1 MASHGVPLLWNFM
14 SDRQKY
20 YFFIIL
26 ILGALATISPFSID
40 MYLPGF
46 PAIANDLNTTI
57 DVVQLSLTA
66 YLVGIAF
73 GQLLYGPLLDR
84 FGRKRPLYVGL
95 AVYILAS
102 VGCAFAES
110 MNALILMRFLQAL
123 GGCAGI
129 VSAQALVRD
138 IFPLNKTAQAFSLIT
153 LVISVSP
160 MIAPTVGGYVTAHFG
175 WHMVFVILAVIT
187 LLILVAVYF
196 FLPKGRGAD
205 PSVSLKPKA
214 VARNFYSVVRNPQFL
229 IYTAAGG
236 LATAAPFA
244 YIAGS
249 ANVFMN
255 IYGLSEQVYGW
266 VFALLA
272 SAMIGST
279 QLNHILLRK
288 FTSENIIKVT
298 LVYQTV
304 MGALMVLGVYFNWYS
319 VYSLVAVMFVFFIGQ
334 GLIGPNTSALS
345 LAPFTKNA
353 GSASALLG
361 SWRLGAG
368 GIISAIVSL
377 FHNSTALPMVAV
389 MAICAATSLF
399 ILYAGNSRVKYKARK
414 RQVEEAT
421 AVIHPQV
428 LE

>member
-1 MASHGVPLLWNFM
+1 M

-20 YFFIIL
+20 FLFIIL

-46 PAIANDLNTTI
+46 PAIVLDLNTSI
-57 DVVQLSLTA
+57 DQVQLSLTA
-66 YLVGIAF
+66 YLVGIAV

-84 FGRKRPLYVGL
+84 FGRKKPLYVGL
-95 AVYILAS
+95 LVYVAAS
-102 VGCAFAES
+102 VGCAFTES
-110 MNALILMRFLQAL
+110 IHALIFMRFLQAL

-175 WHMVFVILAVIT
+175 WQYVFVILAGIT
-187 LLILVAVYF
+187 LLILIAAYF
-196 FLPKGRGAD
+196 FLPNGRGAD

-214 VARNFYSVVRNPQFL
+214 VAKNFYAVIRDPQFL
-229 IYTAAGG
+229 VYGVSGG
-236 LATAAPFA
+236 IASAAPFA

-249 ANVFMN
+249 PNVFMN
-255 IYGLSEQVYGW
+255 IYGLSEQQYGW

-272 SAMIGST
+272 FAMIGST
-279 QLNHILLRK
+279 QLNHILLKKITSQGIIK
-288 FTSENIIKVT
+288 FTLT
-298 LVYQTV
+298 YQTLTGILLV
-304 MGALMVLGVYFNWYS
+304 AGTYYQWYN
-319 VYSLVAVMFVFFIGQ
+319 VYSLVAVMFIFFTGQ
-334 GLIGPNTSALS
+334 GLTGPNATALS
-345 LAPFTKNA
+345 LAPFSKNA
-353 GSASALLG
+353 GSASALFG

-377 FHNSTALPMVAV
+377 FHNNTALPMVAT
-389 MAICAATSLF
+389 MAGCAVISLI
-399 ILYAGNSRVKYKARK
+399 ILSLGNFRVSYKARK
-414 RQVEEAT
+414 KQVEEAT
-421 AVIHPQV
+421 SIIHPASQP
-428 LE
+428 E

>member
-1 MASHGVPLLWNFM
+1 M

-46 PAIANDLNTTI
+46 PAIALDLNTTI
-57 DVVQLSLTA
+57 DQVQLSLTA
-66 YLVGIAF
+66 YLVGIAA

-95 AVYILAS
+95 TVYILAS
-102 VGCAFAES
+102 IGCAFTES
-110 MNALILMRFLQAL
+110 IHALIFMRFLQAL

-138 IFPLNKTAQAFSLIT
+138 IFPVNKTAQAFALIT

-160 MIAPTVGGYVTAHFG
+160 MVAPTVGGYVTAHIG
-175 WHMVFVILAVIT
+175 WQYVFAILATIT
-187 LLILVAVYF
+187 LLILIASYF

-214 VARNFYSVVRNPQFL
+214 VAKNFYTVIRNPQFL
-229 IYTAAGG
+229 VYAVTGG
-236 LATAAPFA
+236 IASAAPFA

-249 ANVFMN
+249 PSVFMN
-255 IYGLSEQVYGW
+255 LYGLTEQQYGW

-272 SAMIGST
+272 FAMIGST
-279 QLNHILLRK
+279 QLNHIILKK
-288 FTSENIIKVT
+288 FTSEQVIRFA
-298 LVYQTV
+298 LFYQTL
-304 MGALMVLGVYFNWYS
+304 MGLLLVAGVYFELFN
-319 VYSLVAVMFVFFIGQ
+319 VYTLVAMMFVFFAGQ
-334 GLIGPNTSALS
+334 GITGPNATALS
-345 LAPFTKNA
+345 LAPFSKQA
-353 GSASALLG
+353 GSASALFG

-377 FHNSTALPMVAV
+377 FHNNTALPMVAT
-389 MAICAATSLF
+389 MAACAIVGLI
-399 ILYAGNSRVKYKARK
+399 ILTLGNFRVAYKARK
-414 RQVEEAT
+414 KEVEEAT
-421 AVIHPQV
+421 SIIQPSAHADVD
-428 LE
+428 

>member
-1 MASHGVPLLWNFM
+1 M

-46 PAIANDLNTTI
+46 PAIALDLNTTI
-57 DVVQLSLTA
+57 DQVQLSLTA
-66 YLVGIAF
+66 YLVGIAA

-95 AVYILAS
+95 TVYILAS
-102 VGCAFAES
+102 IGCAFTES
-110 MNALILMRFLQAL
+110 IHALIFMRFLQAL

-138 IFPLNKTAQAFSLIT
+138 IFPVNKTAQAFALIT

-160 MIAPTVGGYVTAHFG
+160 MVAPTVGGYVTAHIG
-175 WHMVFVILAVIT
+175 WQYVFAILATIT
-187 LLILVAVYF
+187 LLILTASYF

-214 VARNFYSVVRNPQFL
+214 VAKNFYTVIRNPQFL
-229 IYTAAGG
+229 VYAVTGG
-236 LATAAPFA
+236 IASAAPFA

-249 ANVFMN
+249 PSVFMN
-255 IYGLSEQVYGW
+255 LYGLTEQQYGW

-272 SAMIGST
+272 FAMIGST
-279 QLNHILLRK
+279 QLNHIILKK
-288 FTSENIIKVT
+288 FTSEQVIRFA
-298 LVYQTV
+298 LFYQTF
-304 MGALMVLGVYFNWYS
+304 MGLLLVAGVYLELFN
-319 VYSLVAVMFVFFIGQ
+319 VYTLIAMMFVFFAGQ
-334 GLIGPNTSALS
+334 GITGPNATALS
-345 LAPFTKNA
+345 LAPFSKQA
-353 GSASALLG
+353 GSASALFG

-377 FHNSTALPMVAV
+377 FHNNTALPMVAT
-389 MAICAATSLF
+389 MAACAIVGLI
-399 ILYAGNSRVKYKARK
+399 ILTLGNFRVAYKARK
-414 RQVEEAT
+414 KEVEEAT
-421 AVIHPQV
+421 SIIQPSAHADVD
-428 LE
+428 